1 MINYSSINDAWGN
14 KEKEIYKNNE
24 SQNIETLNNQPQ
36 RCENKQIEHF
46 EVTTQPKSC
55 ALMNHIKECSEC
67 RMKMAEMFTNT
78 DNSNTCK
85 KTINILGLKI
95 NITNDVLKVLF
106 LIIIIAIFILLLSII
121 NLSFTK
127 TNTKYVVLPS
137 SRMNGY

>member
-14 KEKEIYKNNE
+14 KEKEIYKKNE

-36 RCENKQIEHF
+36 RCENKKIENF
-46 EVTTQPKSC
+46 EVTTQPKPC

-121 NLSFTK
+121 NLSFAK
-127 TNTKYVVLPS
+127 TQTKYVVLP
-137 SRMNGY
+137 RTY

>member
-14 KEKEIYKNNE
+14 KEIYRKNE
-24 SQNIETLNNQPQ
+24 SQNIEHINNQPQ
-36 RCENKQIEHF
+36 KCENKKIEHF
-46 EVTTQPKSC
+46 DVTQPKQC
-55 ALMNHIKECSEC
+55 VLMNHIKECNEC

-78 DNSNTCK
+78 DTSNTCK

-121 NLSFTK
+121 NLSFSK
-127 TNTKYVVLPS
+127 TQTKYVVLPH